1 MNRQSGL
8 VQNVMSRTRP
18 TSTMLILAAALHMY
32 AVWRDVSSR
41 MTVADLLV
49 AVPVIV
55 VTGWM
60 SQQRRIRQPLRWTSM
75 SGVLLTMDVV
85 CTLSGIVSSNTWMI
99 TCGLCFL
106 LLAVLH
112 ASADHRSLRSL
123 SILLLPVVPAISL
136 SGMVDDWLKHN
147 VSHVARTLISR
158 VCHALRLPH
167 YRDGDFFC
175 LGDLRFSLLD
185 MSDGLGSPIAWLALA
200 FLVICVRRV
209 SFIPASL
216 FTLAS
221 MSVWGMLTL
230 ARGILGV
237 SLLGAYEV
245 EPIGET
251 QRMIMDVCLQL
262 LGLAVWVSAGHT
274 VFWLTHPIPVSQ
286 FAESRS
292 EEFNLLTFFWNR
304 VMGPAPGRGRRLTR
318 GSAGLSIHQLPTV
331 VFVLCTAIPN
341 LCSKLF

>member
-8 VQNVMSRTRP
+8 VQNVISRTLP
-18 TSTMLILAAALHMY
+18 TSTMLIIVAAVHMY

-41 MTVADLLV
+41 MTAADLLV

-55 VTGWM
+55 GTVWM
-60 SQQRRIRQPLRWTSM
+60 FQQRRVRQPLRWTSL
-75 SGVLLTMDVV
+75 SAVLLTMDVV
-85 CTLSGIVSSNTWMI
+85 CTLSGVVSSNTWMI
-99 TCGLCFL
+99 TCGLCCL
-106 LLAVLH
+106 LLAVLQ
-112 ASADHRSLRSL
+112 ASADRCSLRSL

-136 SGMVDDWLKHN
+136 SGTVDDWLKHN
-147 VSHVARTLISR
+147 MSHVARTLISR
-158 VCHALRLPH
+158 VSHALSLPH

-175 LGDLRFSLLD
+175 LGDRRFALLD

-200 FLVICVRRV
+200 FLVICFRRV
-209 SFIPASL
+209 SFVPASL

-237 SLLGAYEV
+237 SLLGSNEV

-262 LGLAVWVSAGHT
+262 VGLAVWVSAGHT

-304 VMGPAPGRGRRLTR
+304 VMGPAPGRGRRLIR
-318 GSAGLSIHQLPTV
+318 GSSGPSIRQLPSV
-331 VFVLCTAIPN
+331 VFVLCTGVPS
-341 LCSKLF
+341 LCWTLF